1 MWGRTSRTPP
11 PLLPTSRRSSSLRSS
26 TSTSSWKQRSFL
38 KGFSHNNVFFNLLTA
53 VLSEGGGSV
62 ALKSNSLEAQQ
73 GPKLHLDLYIYLALY
88 IFLALYVIIQVFLLP
103 LNYYRHNA
111 WPRCDHWANILLTQ
125 LRPFWI
131 CSDFQWKGGRLKL
144 KRLQGELWTGDL
156 QRLAI
161 GQQRRCQYCIIVTE
175 RRKGKF
181 FEAGKF
187 RSGSLFALQ
196 FKEEE
201 GRKRS
206 SETRSGGE
214 QCCWAETFSSTDP
227 LFAIIRQF
235 PIQGF
240 KVFQIDG
247 NTKVKLILN
256 FVLAFNNWF
265 CFPCWLFFLS
275 NILP

>member
-1 MWGRTSRTPP
+1 M
-11 PLLPTSRRSSSLRSS
+11 
-26 TSTSSWKQRSFL
+26 
-38 KGFSHNNVFFNLLTA
+38 
-53 VLSEGGGSV
+53 
-62 ALKSNSLEAQQ
+62 
-73 GPKLHLDLYIYLALY
+73 
-88 IFLALYVIIQVFLLP
+88 
-103 LNYYRHNA
+103 
-111 WPRCDHWANILLTQ
+111 
-125 LRPFWI
+125 
-131 CSDFQWKGGRLKL
+131 KL
-144 KRLQGELWTGDL
+144 KRQQRELWTGDL

-187 RSGSLFALQ
+187 RSGSLLALQ

-214 QCCWAETFSSTDP
+214 QCCWAEPFSSTDP

-240 KVFQIDG
+240 KVFQIDRNSKG
-247 NTKVKLILN
+247 
-256 FVLAFNNWF
+256 
-265 CFPCWLFFLS
+265 FLS
-275 NILP
+275 SVKHSYIQHSQLSQCFKLTCGISCFEKYIKNGEIDIECNSKWAYNSPAKPRSQKWEPLLLLLNVRW

>member
-1 MWGRTSRTPP
+1 M
-11 PLLPTSRRSSSLRSS
+11 SSSKSS
-26 TSTSSWKQRSFL
+26 DNYW
-38 KGFSHNNVFFNLLTA
+38 
-53 VLSEGGGSV
+53 
-62 ALKSNSLEAQQ
+62 
-73 GPKLHLDLYIYLALY
+73 
-88 IFLALYVIIQVFLLP
+88 IIAEV
-103 LNYYRHNA
+103 
-111 WPRCDHWANILLTQ
+111 WSLLTQ

-144 KRLQGELWTGDL
+144 RRLQGELWTGDL

-161 GQQRRCQYCIIVTE
+161 GQQRRCQYCIILTE
-175 RRKGKF
+175 RRKGKA

-256 FVLAFNNWF
+256 FVVVFNPWF
-265 CFPCWLFFLS
+265 CLPCWLFFLS